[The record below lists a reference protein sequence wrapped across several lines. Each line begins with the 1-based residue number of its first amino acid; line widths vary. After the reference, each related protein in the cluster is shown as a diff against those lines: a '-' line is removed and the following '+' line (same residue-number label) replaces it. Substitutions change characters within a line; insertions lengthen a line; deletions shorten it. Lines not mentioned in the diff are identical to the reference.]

1 MQDVV
6 AYLMHVDGR
15 HLQTVLNPAMHAHSQ
30 VLSAPSVNTEPS
42 HSIQG
47 NPRALVRAYSTG
59 EYRCWLPRAITTER
73 FPRN

>member
-42 HSIQG
+42 HSIRVIHG
-47 NPRALVRAYSTG
+47 PSYGPITG